1 MQERVW
7 YGLTGEMKLETQQQ
21 VKIGAARRRSRVQGW
36 RWGTSWGHLW
46 GQRLRLQ
53 RTFSL
58 ARWRARSPA
67 HLCLRPPESRPAGGV
82 HGVSQWN
89 ILFFFKF
96 PPIGSPTC
104 LTIWP
109 PPRFGIC
116 SMSSLSRWRM
126 LTRRSSSMSFGNQ
139 NQFPHYNYYRVH
151 TSPLV
156 NAKYHL
162 HCHSHYSY
170 NHESRWCTISLSH
183 LRSLSF
189 NSVTVPSTLSK
200 PFSVSSWT
208 TLESKSF

>member
-21 VKIGAARRRSRVQGW
+21 VKIGAARRRSRVQGS
-36 RWGTSWGHLW
+36 RWGTSWGHPW
-46 GQRLRLQ
+46 RQQLRLQ

-58 ARWRARSPA
+58 ARQRARSPA

-89 ILFFFKF
+89 ILFFVKF
-96 PPIGSPTC
+96 PRGGSPTC

-126 LTRRSSSMSFGNQ
+126 LTRRSSSMSFGNISITKRHPRWFFILLIPFQDQ
-139 NQFPHYNYYRVH
+139 NQSPHYKYYHFHSSIILNVLR
-151 TSPLV
+151 
-156 NAKYHL
+156 KYFYH
-162 HCHSHYSY
+162 
-170 NHESRWCTISLSH
+170 
-183 LRSLSF
+183 
-189 NSVTVPSTLSK
+189 
-200 PFSVSSWT
+200 
-208 TLESKSF
+208 

>member
-36 RWGTSWGHLW
+36 RRGTSWGHLW
-46 GQRLRLQ
+46 RQQLRLQ
-53 RTFSL
+53 RTFSP
-58 ARWRARSPA
+58 ARQRARSPA

-82 HGVSQWN
+82 HGVSQFN

-96 PPIGSPTC
+96 PRGGSPTC

-116 SMSSLSRWRM
+116 SMFSLSLWRM

-139 NQFPHYNYYRVH
+139 NQSPHYNYYRVFTH
-151 TSPLV
+151 RPSSMPNIPSIAILTITVLIIM
-156 NAKYHL
+156 
-162 HCHSHYSY
+162 
-170 NHESRWCTISLSH
+170 NHDDLFLFPTWEAS
-183 LRSLSF
+183 
-189 NSVTVPSTLSK
+189 PST
-200 PFSVSSWT
+200 V
-208 TLESKSF
+208 